1 MAKLL
6 EADVQRLAEEGGI
19 PAAALETARSELA
32 EKWGHE
38 PAPGDVFWS
47 AAVQHKLWL
56 AQTDATWRT
65 QAKVPLVMAK
75 SLEMEGKGKKDIE
88 QHLVNFHKASLKG
101 WKSNGCERVVV
112 GSLGGEGC
120 CSDCDSMQ
128 GEIHEI
134 KDEVRRKTLPRK
146 ECSAPMC
153 RCVWDALPEDQ
164 SRIEAADKFA
174 ERAISGVIWAFVGI
188 MALLFVVILV
198 ISG

>member
-1 MAKLL
+1 MPKLS
-6 EADVQRLAEEGGI
+6 EADIQGLAEEGGI
-19 PAAALETARSELA
+19 PATALEKARSELA

-75 SLEMEGKGKKDIE
+75 SLELEGKDKKNIE

-101 WKSNGCERVVV
+101 WKSNDCERVVV
-112 GSLGGEGC
+112 GSLDGEGC
-120 CSDCDSMQ
+120 CSACDSMH

-153 RCVWDALPEDQ
+153 RCAWDALPEDQ
-164 SRIEAADKFA
+164 ERIAAGEKFA
-174 ERAISGVIWAFVGI
+174 DQVISGAIWAFVGI
-188 MALLFVVILV
+188 MVLLV
-198 ISG
+198 IFIVAVI

>member
-1 MAKLL
+1 MTALSND
-6 EADVQRLAEEGGI
+6 DVQGLADEGGI
-19 PAAALETARSELA
+19 PATALEKARSELA

-56 AQTDATWRT
+56 AQTNATWSR

-112 GSLGGEGC
+112 GSVDNEGC
-120 CSDCDSMQ
+120 CSACDSVH

-134 KDEVRRKTLPRK
+134 KDEIRRKTLPRK
-146 ECSAPMC
+146 ECTVPMC
-153 RCVWDALPEDQ
+153 RCAWDALPEDQ
-164 SRIEAADKFA
+164 ERIAAGEKFA
-174 ERAISGVIWAFVGI
+174 ERALSGVIWAFVAI
-188 MALLFVVILV
+188 MVLLVVFIVAV
-198 ISG
+198 I